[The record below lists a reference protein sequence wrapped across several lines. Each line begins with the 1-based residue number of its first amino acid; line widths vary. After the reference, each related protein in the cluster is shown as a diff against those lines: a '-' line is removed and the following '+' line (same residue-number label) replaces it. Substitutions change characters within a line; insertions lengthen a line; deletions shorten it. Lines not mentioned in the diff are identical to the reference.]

1 MNFFNGSFFAGDFF
15 NAVNGDFFNGQFF
28 AGNFFNGSNSNFFF
42 GAFFGGVFF
51 GSAPISAILQLF
63 IEIRS
68 FTERR
73 RF

>member
-1 MNFFNGSFFAGDFF
+1 LNFFGGTFFAGDFF
-15 NAVNGDFFNGQFF
+15 SGVNSDFF
-28 AGNFFNGSNSNFFF
+28 S
-42 GAFFGGVFF
+42 GAFFDGVFF
-51 GSAPISAILQLF
+51 ESAPNSAILQLF

>member
-1 MNFFNGSFFAGDFF
+1 LNFFGGTFFAGDFF
-15 NAVNGDFFNGQFF
+15 SGVSNDFFL
-28 AGNFFNGSNSNFFF
+28 
-42 GAFFGGVFF
+42 GAFFGGLFF
-51 GSAPISAILQLF
+51 GIAPNSAILQLF